1 MDRDNSVNSTIDSA
15 AMTDYYKA
23 GNPGTEGEDTLAATR
38 LDRLLT
44 VQEICDLLQVPKTYV
59 YWLTHRKRIPFI
71 KMQGHLRFRESAI
84 DEWLRAQEVHNAS

>member
-1 MDRDNSVNSTIDSA
+1 MDRDNNVDSTIDSA
-15 AMTDYYKA
+15 AMTDYYEA

-44 VQEICDLLQVPKTYV
+44 IQEICELLQVTKAYI
-59 YWLTHRKRIPFI
+59 YWLTHRKKIPYI

-84 DEWLRAQEVHNAS
+84 DEWLRSQEVHNAS